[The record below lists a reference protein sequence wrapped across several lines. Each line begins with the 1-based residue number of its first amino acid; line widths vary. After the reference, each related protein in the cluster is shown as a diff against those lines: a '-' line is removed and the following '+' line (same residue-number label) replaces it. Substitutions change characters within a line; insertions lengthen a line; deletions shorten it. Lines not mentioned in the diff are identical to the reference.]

1 MDITYKNNK
10 IRKICTDLKTADRTY
25 GKEMT
30 EKIRQRINEI
40 SAAESVEMM
49 IQLHIGRCHRL
60 TQNRRGQYAVDLIH
74 PYRLVFENVGDTVQ
88 IAVIIE
94 IVDYH

>member
-1 MDITYKNNK
+1 MDITYKSNK

-74 PYRLVFENVGDTVQ
+74 PYRLVFEKVGDTVQ

>member
-25 GKEMT
+25 GKEMS

-49 IQLHIGRCHRL
+49 IQFHIGRCHRL

-74 PYRLVFENVGDTVQ
+74 PYRLVFEKVGDTVQ

>member
-30 EKIRQRINEI
+30 EKIPWLE
-40 SAAESVEMM
+40 
-49 IQLHIGRCHRL
+49 
-60 TQNRRGQYAVDLIH
+60 
-74 PYRLVFENVGDTVQ
+74 
-88 IAVIIE
+88 AVII
-94 IVDYH
+94 